1 MSIVRQGSRRKPSE
15 VVRESIRTAFLR
27 CLPGLQYKVLDLDNG
42 DIYHVHHIQFD
53 ETVFPHFGSN
63 QGKCLTREEFE
74 NLEPASDTDSGEEY
88 AHDGDSERNDDSDDD
103 VQLDEW
109 IIPRMRRNRNT
120 VARTSQQ
127 TQEHPTHETDDPNMV
142 TDNSADQG
150 QASDDDD
157 PGGSTNG
164 DSDFLSPGGPS
175 KLSVS
180 GGSSIALSR
189 PHRIR
194 HKPARYTPTHK
205 ANAKKVLPK
214 KVNTIDT
221 PTLREGMSR
230 DDSHLWRNAV
240 QTEIETL
247 KARGTWELV
256 ARSPRTRVLPSKM
269 VL

>member
-1 MSIVRQGSRRKPSE
+1 VYAKVPDEKRQQLFE
-15 VVRESIRTAFLR
+15 TSIRTALLR
-27 CLPGLQYKVLDLDNG
+27 SLPGLQYKVLDLDNG
-42 DIYHVHHIQFD
+42 DIYHVRHTQLD

-63 QGKCLTREEFE
+63 QGKFLTHEEFE
-74 NLEPASDTDSGEEY
+74 NLEPASDTDIGEEY
-88 AHDGDSERNDDSDDD
+88 THVGDSESNDDSDDD
-103 VQLDEW
+103 VELDEW
-109 IIPRMRRNRNT
+109 IIPRTRRNRNT

-127 TQEHPTHETDDPNMV
+127 TQEHPTHETDDPNVV
-142 TDNSADQG
+142 TDNNADQG

-157 PGGSTNG
+157 HGGSTNG
-164 DSDFLSPGGPS
+164 DSDLLSPGGPS

-180 GGSSIALSR
+180 GGSSR

-194 HKPARYTPTHK
+194 HKPARYTPTHM

-214 KVNTIDT
+214 KVNTMDT

-247 KARGTWELV
+247 KAHGTWELV
-256 ARSPRTRVLPSKM
+256 PRPPRTRVLPSKM